1 MAAEYDDF
9 ECRLRERLLTIA
21 EEIDAAKESGRASM
35 ADPTNKVGRA
45 LAAQQIKIKEAER
58 SRVAAMLA
66 GVQQQQSE
74 SVTPCA
80 KKISYGVL
88 MFPALFP
95 PAKKRL
101 QMATFTSDYV
111 KLMQTSSRVGPTLS
125 EKQVEGVVNAYQ
137 NRLDGTHAVGSLL
150 TDSAEDTL
158 ETSLDGGVNFLT
170 GSDETDSDAYAKL
183 FGVADASPAVQ
194 NSGGGAANA
203 GVSPALPVPV
213 KTPIAPLPDAP
224 TQPVSIPQGH
234 RRAKSIEADS
244 GVGWMFKSGEG
255 M

>member
-1 MAAEYDDF
+1 
-9 ECRLRERLLTIA
+9 
-21 EEIDAAKESGRASM
+21 
-35 ADPTNKVGRA
+35 
-45 LAAQQIKIKEAER
+45 
-58 SRVAAMLA
+58 
-66 GVQQQQSE
+66 
-74 SVTPCA
+74 
-80 KKISYGVL
+80 
-88 MFPALFP
+88 
-95 PAKKRL
+95 
-101 QMATFTSDYV
+101 MATFTSDYV

-183 FGVADASPAVQ
+183 FGIADASPAVQ
-194 NSGGGAANA
+194 ASGGGAANSSA
-203 GVSPALPVPV
+203 PPVPAAE
-213 KTPIAPLPDAP
+213 PIAPLPDAP

-234 RRAKSIEADS
+234 RRTKSIEADS

>member
-1 MAAEYDDF
+1 MAAAYDDF

-21 EEIDAAKESGRASM
+21 EEIEEARENGRKSM
-35 ADPTNKVGRA
+35 ADKANKVGRA

-74 SVTPCA
+74 
-80 KKISYGVL
+80 
-88 MFPALFP
+88 
-95 PAKKRL
+95 L

-111 KLMQTSSRVGPTLS
+111 KLMQNSSKVGTTLS

-150 TDSAEDTL
+150 NDSAEDTL
-158 ETSLDGGVNFLT
+158 ETSLDGSATFLT
-170 GSDETDSDAYAKL
+170 NNDEDDSDEYARL
-183 FGVADASPAVQ
+183 FGVSTPPQ
-194 NSGGGAANA
+194 
-203 GVSPALPVPV
+203 PVPPPV
-213 KTPIAPLPDAP
+213 PAAATPGVPDIPAAPGADVASSIAPFPDTPA
-224 TQPVSIPQGH
+224 QPVSLARGH
-234 RRAKSIEADS
+234 RRARSIEAGIEADA
-244 GVGWMFKSGEG
+244 GVAWMFKSGEG

>member
-1 MAAEYDDF
+1 MAAEYDEF

-21 EEIDAAKESGRASM
+21 EEIEMAKEAGRASL
-35 ADPTNKVGRA
+35 ADPSNKIGRA

-74 SVTPCA
+74 
-80 KKISYGVL
+80 
-88 MFPALFP
+88 
-95 PAKKRL
+95 L

-111 KLMQTSSRVGPTLS
+111 KLMQTSSRVGPSLS

-170 GSDETDSDAYAKL
+170 QSDEDDNEAYAKL
-183 FGVADASPAVQ
+183 FGVPAAPGPPANTSPTLGVGSASASASAPPPAPA
-194 NSGGGAANA
+194 SALAAGG
-203 GVSPALPVPV
+203 SH
-213 KTPIAPLPDAP
+213 IAPLPEVPSGPPSAARA
-224 TQPVSIPQGH
+224 H
-234 RRAKSIEADS
+234 RRAGSIGSDL
-244 GVGWMFKSGEG
+244 GVGWLYANGK
-255 M
+255 